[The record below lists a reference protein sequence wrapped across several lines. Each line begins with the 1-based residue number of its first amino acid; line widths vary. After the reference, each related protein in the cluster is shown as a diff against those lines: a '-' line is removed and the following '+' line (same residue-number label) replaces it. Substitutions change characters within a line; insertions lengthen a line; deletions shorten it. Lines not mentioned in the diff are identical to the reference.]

1 MIENIEYSSMII
13 TSLYDLDEIVKQF
26 IPWGKQEPKA
36 KRIYFTITND
46 EGELCIKYISM
57 KKIKKMRDIFTHL

>member
-13 TSLYDLDEIVKQF
+13 TSLYDLDEMVKQF
-26 IPWGKQEPKA
+26 IPWGNQEPKA

-46 EGELCIKYISM
+46 EGELC
-57 KKIKKMRDIFTHL
+57 T